1 MEKQTVL
8 EMQHIMKIY
17 SNGVVA
23 NEDVSLELK
32 KGEIHALLGE
42 NGAGKSTLMKVLF
55 GIETPD
61 QGKIFLNGKETV
73 IRSPQDAIEKGI
85 GMVHQ
90 HFMLVPSL
98 TVAENIILGVEPRKQ
113 KLFIDMKQAE
123 KAAKEIAEKYNF
135 AIDVTARVEEIPV
148 GIKQKVEILKA
159 LYRGAD
165 ILILDEPTAV
175 LTPQETE
182 ELFIQLEKL
191 RDDGRTVI
199 FISHKLDEIKRI
211 CDRATIMRN
220 GKSMG
225 TYQVGEISTNDMSR
239 LMVGREV
246 VLTFEKD
253 PPRLQKTMLEVK
265 DLVAYNAQGVQ
276 KVQNL
281 SFEVRGGEILGIAGV
296 EGNGQTELVD
306 VLTGLSGR
314 YTGTILL
321 KGEDIR
327 KESIRSIREKKL
339 AHIPEDRMASGCAA
353 HLNIQENMF
362 ANQYTDPRFSGKFL
376 LKTKAI
382 QARAQELIKEY
393 LVKCKSQKQE
403 VGMLSGGNIQKVIVA
418 REFSTG
424 PDVIIANQPTRGI
437 DVGATEFIRKKLL
450 EFRDNGCAIILI
462 SADLNEIF
470 SLSDRLAVMYKGNFS
485 GLFQQVDQVTEEEL
499 GQYMLGLKN
508 DLKKGVE

>member
-225 TYQVGEISTNDMSR
+225 TYEVGEISTNDMSR

-508 DLKKGVE
+508 DLKKGGE